1 MSRLITRKIT
11 RIFFL
16 EEETFVDVT
25 FSRSFDKENENENEN
40 QIEINVNKIF
50 LIHGLYF
57 HCVPY

>member
-25 FSRSFDKENENENEN
+25 FSRSFDKENENENTR
-40 QIEINVNKIF
+40 
-50 LIHGLYF
+50 
-57 HCVPY
+57 